1 MNASGRLPARRRQ
14 RRNEREQTMKK
25 AIVVL
30 LALVFVSSLALQ
42 AGAGESRLGG
52 GVNYWRVVEDVDEEF
67 DEDGISWLVSYQY
80 CPDEIFRIEADA
92 EIFPDGLLGVGDTAY
107 APQAFAI
114 LGSWIYA
121 GVGVGIYYA
130 EEWADDPFYVLRAG
144 LDLEVL
150 PDALHLDIYGRYQFT
165 EWGDIDI
172 DTDTV
177 ILGGAVRFEF

>member
-1 MNASGRLPARRRQ
+1 MKRVIGVWLVLMVVSGA
-14 RRNEREQTMKK
+14 
-25 AIVVL
+25 
-30 LALVFVSSLALQ
+30 ALQ
-42 AGAGESRLGG
+42 AGAQESRLGG

-80 CPDEIFRIEADA
+80 CPAELFRVEADV

-107 APQAFAI
+107 GPQAFAI
-114 LGSWIYA
+114 LGGAIYA
-121 GVGVGIYYA
+121 GVGVGIYYQ
-130 EEWADDPFYVLRAG
+130 EEWADDPFYVLRVG
-144 LDLEVL
+144 VDLEVL
-150 PDALHLDIYGRYQFT
+150 PDALHLDLYGRYQFT

>member
-1 MNASGRLPARRRQ
+1 
-14 RRNEREQTMKK
+14 MKK

-30 LALVFVSSLALQ
+30 LALVFVSGAALQ
-42 AGAGESRLGG
+42 AGAGKNRLGG
-52 GVNYWRVVEDVDEEF
+52 GVNYWRVVEDVTEDF

-80 CPDEIFRIEADA
+80 CPGEMFRIEADL

-114 LGSWIYA
+114 LGGAIYA
-121 GVGVGIYYA
+121 GVGIGINYQDD
-130 EEWADDPFYVLRAG
+130 WADDPFYVLRAG

-150 PDALHLDIYGRYQFT
+150 PDTLHLDIYGRYQFT
-165 EWGDIDI
+165 EWSDIDI

>member
-1 MNASGRLPARRRQ
+1 
-14 RRNEREQTMKK
+14 MKR
-25 AIVVL
+25 AIAVL
-30 LALVFVSSLALQ
+30 LALLFVSVAALQ
-42 AGAGESRLGG
+42 AGAQESRLGG
-52 GVNYWRVVEDVDEEF
+52 GVNYWRAIDDVDEDF

-80 CPDEIFRIEADA
+80 CPGEFFRIEADL
-92 EIFPDGLLGVGDTAY
+92 EIFPDGVFGRGETDY

-121 GVGVGIYYA
+121 GVGVGIYYFGDPIKD
-130 EEWADDPFYVLRAG
+130 WADDPFYALRAG

-150 PDALHLDIYGRYQFT
+150 PDTLHLDIYGRYQFAD
-165 EWGDIDI
+165 WDDIDV